1 MMSTCGAGFS
11 LRRASARPALVAGL
25 AVLVFTA
32 AGCNKLKSRD
42 QLNQGVQAFKN
53 AQYPEAVE
61 HFKTA
66 VEADPAFPVARLY
79 LATAYMQQYIPG
91 ADSPENKQMAQA
103 AMEQFQKVLEQDAKD
118 KTAIASIASLYL
130 NQKKWAESQQ
140 WYEKLIG
147 VDPNNADA
155 YYSLGF
161 IAWSK
166 WYPEYGKA
174 RAELGMKQEDPG
186 PIKDKKVK
194 ERLKAEYGPVIDGGL
209 QALDKCLQ
217 INPDY
222 DDAMAY
228 ENLLIRERADLMDTK
243 EQYLAQVKVADDW
256 IQKNLDT
263 KKRKNEKKAQTGGG
277 IVADT
282 K

>member
-1 MMSTCGAGFS
+1 MTRKLALALCA
-11 LRRASARPALVAGL
+11 AALVLFG
-25 AVLVFTA
+25 
-32 AGCNKLKSRD
+32 AGCNKLRSRD

-61 HFKTA
+61 HFKVA
-66 VEADPAFPVARLY
+66 VEMDPDFPVARLY

-91 ADSPENKQMAQA
+91 ADSPENMQMAQA
-103 AMEQFQKVLEQDAKD
+103 AMDQFQKVLEQTPKD

-130 NQKKWAESQQ
+130 NQKKWDDAQQ

-166 WYPEYGKA
+166 WYPKYGTA
-174 RAELGMKQEDPG
+174 RANLGMKQEDPG

-194 ERLKAEYGPVIDGGL
+194 EDLKAQYGPVIEGGL

-228 ENLLIRERADLMDTK
+228 ENLLIRERADLTDSK
-243 EQYLAQVKVADDW
+243 EEYAQQIKVADDW

-263 KKRKNEKKAQTGGG
+263 KKRKAEKKAGSGGG

-282 K
+282 SK